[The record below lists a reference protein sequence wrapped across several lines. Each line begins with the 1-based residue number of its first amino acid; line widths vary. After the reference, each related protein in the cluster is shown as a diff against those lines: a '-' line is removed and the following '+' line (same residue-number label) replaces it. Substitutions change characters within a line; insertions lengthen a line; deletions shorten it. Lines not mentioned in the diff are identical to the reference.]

1 MTEQD
6 KSAATLKEMAIR
18 GSDYRED
25 YEFELYG
32 EDVVAI
38 IRPLVDDEFLPIAAF
53 LKSRLDEEDLD
64 TEEAVDE
71 AVEQVEEAAEE
82 TEGDDIDVSM
92 LDEEFVAAMQE
103 AARLGLYGDY
113 DEDGEER
120 EYTNEEREQIVGS
133 LMGGYSVELGAR
145 VLEIS
150 GSVRDAEKFRGGRG
164 SISDTR
170 SSE

>member
-1 MTEQD
+1 MTESE

-18 GSDYRED
+18 GSNYRED

-32 EDVVAI
+32 EDVTAI

-71 AVEQVEEAAEE
+71 AVDKVEEAAEE
-82 TEGDDIDVSM
+82 SEGEDIDVSM

-103 AARLGLYGDY
+103 AARLGLHGDY
-113 DEDGEER
+113 DEDGNER
-120 EYTNEEREQIVGS
+120 EYDDEERDNVIDS
-133 LMGGYSVELGAR
+133 LMGGYSVELGSR
-145 VLEIS
+145 ILEIS

-164 SISDTR
+164 SVSDTR
-170 SSE
+170 NS